1 MDDVRRVAIK
11 TAAVVLTFIVALG
24 VVGFLLSC

>member
-11 TAAVVLTFIVALG
+11 TAVVVLFFIVALG
-24 VVGFLLSC
+24 VAGLLWSR